1 MNDMG
6 YVSDRL
12 AGITQISD
20 LARQIE
26 SFELTDEERAL
37 LATEGDL
44 EKAKQKFPELSAKA
58 TEIWNRSVRMLENG
72 EVEMLHPLHPS
83 YPWPHKVRRAQN
95 PNLEALIPRLENF
108 SGWSSDEERAKAEE
122 TRDLLD
128 LFGEVEPEADQ
139 VAYLMTTPAKD
150 WPKEVRE
157 MLAELIENQAFDM
170 NVSLTEMS
178 G

>member
-1 MNDMG
+1 MNDRG

-26 SFELTDEERAL
+26 SYELTDEERAL
-37 LATEGDL
+37 LASAATKE
-44 EKAKQKFPELSAKA
+44 EAQQKFPDLSAKA

-72 EVEMLHPLHPS
+72 DVEMLSPYHPS

-108 SGWSSDEERAKAEE
+108 SGWSNDEERAKAEE

-128 LFGEVEPEADQ
+128 LFGEVEPEPDQ

-150 WPKEVRE
+150 WPKEVQN
-157 MLAELIENQAFDM
+157 MLSELIDGQTFDM
-170 NVSLTEMS
+170 NVAATQMP